1 MEASKGIYKPIRVLF
16 NTPIYNTAVEI
27 CWYLP
32 GYRAQIAM
40 MMEFLRLQKENQIPS
55 SLTAEDMG
63 DLLVERSKETVREQ
77 LWEFELEG
85 LEETE
90 AKPLLKL
97 VWAVNTINKMRD
109 IEFQARMLLE
119 FPEAIPPKFQTPKL
133 LSNVRKYIDLLK
145 ERQQDAQTSKLF
157 TATDVVIEVVPH
169 VLHGFWKL
177 PSYPLLNMSSQ
188 KLSILSTS
196 VTKAT
201 LDRVSKSLLTTENQA
216 IFSRSIRDDMVQS
229 ILSEVRE
236 KYSEKILLSHIA
248 NFAPGLLR
256 AISDVAKT
264 SICQIF
270 QPPCE
275 SPVVSDVL
283 PTKEPHPEGLLKSD
297 VLPTSQPPVE
307 SSRIADIFSTHE
319 PPSKSSTKAD
329 VFPAK
334 ESAHENLLKSDVVPT
349 KEPKG
354 PDRERVLKSDILP
367 TKEPQEPACESVLK
381 SGVLP
386 TKEPHEPA
394 PERVLKS
401 DVLLTSE
408 PPFESST
415 KADVLPTKEPAC
427 KNLLKPDV
435 VPPKEPQEPAW
446 ESVLK
451 SDVLPTSEP
460 LFESST
466 MADILPT
473 GEPARGSLPKSD
485 VPDVHPTKEPLIES
499 SSKADVLPTKEPAS
513 ESLATSDDLPSEE
526 LPSVCLSMSEPVVSF
541 TNNSEKSDNIKIK
554 EKKEKKK
561 KKKGFCQKFR
571 ALFCCCFRPQETD

>member
-157 TATDVVIEVVPH
+157 TATDVVIEVVPR

-329 VFPAK
+329 VLPAK

-354 PDRERVLKSDILP
+354 SDRERVLKSDILP

-499 SSKADVLPTKEPAS
+499 
-513 ESLATSDDLPSEE
+513 
-526 LPSVCLSMSEPVVSF
+526 
-541 TNNSEKSDNIKIK
+541 
-554 EKKEKKK
+554 
-561 KKKGFCQKFR
+561 
-571 ALFCCCFRPQETD
+571 

>member
-157 TATDVVIEVVPH
+157 TATDVVIEVVPR

-329 VFPAK
+329 VLPAK

-354 PDRERVLKSDILP
+354 PDRERVLKSD
-367 TKEPQEPACESVLK
+367 
-381 SGVLP
+381 
-386 TKEPHEPA
+386 
-394 PERVLKS
+394 
-401 DVLLTSE
+401 
-408 PPFESST
+408 
-415 KADVLPTKEPAC
+415 
-427 KNLLKPDV
+427 
-435 VPPKEPQEPAW
+435 
-446 ESVLK
+446 
-451 SDVLPTSEP
+451 VLPTSEP

-466 MADILPT
+466 KANVLPAK
-473 GEPARGSLPKSD
+473 EPAHENLLKSD
-485 VPDVHPTKEPLIES
+485 VVPTKEPKGSDRERVLKTFPPNLGGCWS
-499 SSKADVLPTKEPAS
+499 SRKEN
-513 ESLATSDDLPSEE
+513 SEE
-526 LPSVCLSMSEPVVSF
+526 E
-541 TNNSEKSDNIKIK
+541 EKQSK
-554 EKKEKKK
+554 ETV
-561 KKKGFCQKFR
+561 
-571 ALFCCCFRPQETD
+571 QEANRMAIN

>member
-40 MMEFLRLQKENQIPS
+40 MTEFLRLQKENQMPS

-157 TATDVVIEVVPH
+157 TATDVVIEVVPR

-319 PPSKSSTKAD
+319 PSSKSSTKAD
-329 VFPAK
+329 VLPAK
-334 ESAHENLLKSDVVPT
+334 ESAHENLLMSDVVPT

-354 PDRERVLKSDILP
+354 PDRERVLKSDVLP

-485 VPDVHPTKEPLIES
+485 VHPTKEPLIES

-561 KKKGFCQKFR
+561 KKKGFFQKFR